1 MRTTIRRIALCIQGA
16 LLLAGCAM
24 LQKDE
29 PLALKVAPAQ
39 TVRHGAVRAEAQY
52 ALGRYYR
59 GQARYGQA
67 VAAFRDALQANP
79 EHAEVRDALGVI
91 LASQGRHEE
100 AIAELEK
107 AVASAP
113 RSVSIRNNLGYAYRL
128 HGRNAEA
135 VATLEMAAA
144 LDPASVR
151 VRDNLQMAREGAAGD
166 EKIARLA
173 PAKPEVV
180 QASVAPANSAQESVV
195 QERVAV
201 ALPPS
206 ATPPAAPLAAVT
218 PAVPLPVAAVP
229 PPARSESES
238 EALRPAASGVPAP
251 QPSSPAAV
259 NEVVAQA
266 PAQVSLPPPA
276 VVSTV
281 VSAEKKARLEV
292 SNGNGVNGMAQ
303 ATARQFQDEG
313 YARPRLTNEQGFR
326 LDSTEIQYRPG
337 FEQQARA
344 LQALLR
350 PGVPMSE
357 SPRLRFDVQ
366 VRLALGKDVKSVAAL
381 VVAQQTPLR
390 VAAAQ

>member
-16 LLLAGCAM
+16 VLLAGCAM

-39 TVRHGAVRAEAQY
+39 TVRHGAERAEAQY

-79 EHAEVRDALGVI
+79 EHAEARDALGVI

-128 HGRNAEA
+128 QGRNAEA

-144 LDPASVR
+144 LDPASAR
-151 VRDNLQMAREGAAGD
+151 VRDNLQMARASAAGD
-166 EKIARLA
+166 EKIAKLA
-173 PAKPEVV
+173 PAKTEVV
-180 QASVAPANSAQESVV
+180 QASVAPANRAQESV
-195 QERVAV
+195 AV
-201 ALPPS
+201 ASLPSS
-206 ATPPAAPLAAVT
+206 ATPPSAPLAAVA
-218 PAVPLPVAAVP
+218 PAASQSVAAALSS
-229 PPARSESES
+229 ARSESES
-238 EALRPAASGVPAP
+238 EALRPVASGVPAP
-251 QPSSPAAV
+251 QPSSPASV

-266 PAQVSLPPPA
+266 LAQVSLPPPVA
-276 VVSTV
+276 LST
-281 VSAEKKARLEV
+281 EKKARLEV

-303 ATARQFQDEG
+303 ATARQFQEDG

-337 FEQQARA
+337 FEEQARA

-381 VVAQQTPLR
+381 VVAQQPTPMR
-390 VAAAQ
+390 VAAAQVK